1 MDVLGNLTLGEIAGG
16 LAGLFAILSV
26 FVEFTPIKINPISI
40 LLEWI
45 GTKTNKEVVD
55 KVNELG
61 ESVSSLQND
70 IGTLQE
76 KVNSLQD
83 DVSSLQSD
91 VVSLQSDVSSL
102 ASTVDENKA
111 IDDERY
117 AVACRVRILRFG
129 DEVRIGQ
136 KHSKEGYDQ
145 VLSDIDV
152 YDSYCR
158 DHDEFKNG
166 KTIVTTHKI
175 KEAYASRLDANDFL

>member
-1 MDVLGNLTLGEIAGG
+1 MDVISNLTIGEISRSI
-16 LAGLFAILSV
+16 AGLLIIISV
-26 FVEFTPIKINPISI
+26 FVEVTPIKINPVSL

-45 GTKTNKEVVD
+45 GTRTNKEVMG

-61 ESVSSLQND
+61 ENVSSLQED

-83 DVSSLQSD
+83 DVGSLQED
-91 VVSLQSDVSSL
+91 VVSLQSDVSAL
-102 ASTVDENKA
+102 ASTVDDNKA
-111 IDDERY
+111 EDDKRY

-145 VLSDIDV
+145 VLSDIDD

-166 KTIVTTHKI
+166 KTVVTAKKI
-175 KEAYASRLDANDFL
+175 KDSYAARLDANDFL